1 MLKAGFGVVVVVVAV
16 DILRMN
22 VVVVLEVVVVR
33 REFRS
38 VVEASRDARMMGRSM
53 RMNLKVLLVCVGC
66 AVSGVVGS
74 TCVEG
79 ADDGEATMRL

>member
-1 MLKAGFGVVVVVVAV
+1 MLKAGFGVVMVVVAV

-79 ADDGEATMRL
+79 GDDGEATMRL

>member
-1 MLKAGFGVVVVVVAV
+1 
-16 DILRMN
+16 
-22 VVVVLEVVVVR
+22 VVLEVVVVR

-79 ADDGEATMRL
+79 GDDGEATMRL